1 MISQAQSVLLEAIKA
16 SLFDIQPNY
25 LSNNDICWDDVITE
39 AKTQTV
45 MGLISPVIPV
55 RDESS
60 EHCKAMYMRI
70 MYEQDKLLKCFAA
83 AQIPCV
89 ILKGSAASV
98 YYPKPYL
105 RTMGDIDVLVP
116 SERFIDSLKILEANG
131 YIYDHGQGHDEQVFD
146 ETRELAYTK
155 NGIYIEIHQR
165 FSSPGVDVDDILEP
179 AIERREFCNLNGYR
193 FPMLPT
199 PENGLVLLGHLNQH
213 LKNNVLGLRQIIDW
227 EMYVHSVKDK
237 ASWLI
242 QFMPLIEKADLVTL
256 AAYFT
261 RMCNR
266 HLGLPDV
273 VNFGVDVDDILVDE
287 LLEVV
292 LTDGNFGRRVNADC
306 TSDEKK
312 IVSVSYNIK
321 REGFF
326 RFFTQVGLRTSAFC
340 RKHPSNKILAFLYG
354 FFRLLGRGIIALF
367 NNKSVGTKLVEG
379 TQMYE
384 LHTKRQELYK
394 KLGVRTG
401 E

>member
-1 MISQAQSVLLEAIKA
+1 MISQVQSVLLEAIKA
-16 SLFDIQPNY
+16 SLFDVQPHY
-25 LSNNDICWDDVITE
+25 LSSSDICWEDVVAE
-39 AKTQTV
+39 AKNQTV
-45 MGLISPVIPV
+45 MGLISPVIPIS
-55 RDESS
+55 DESS

-70 MYEQDKLLKCFAA
+70 LYEQDKLIKCFAA

-105 RTMGDIDVLVP
+105 RTMGDIDVLVQ
-116 SERFIDSLKILEANG
+116 SDRFIDSLKVLESNG
-131 YIYDHGQGHDEQVFD
+131 YLYDHGQGYAEQVFD
-146 ETRELAYTK
+146 ETRELAYSK

-179 AIERREFCNLNGYR
+179 AIERRQFCNLNGFR

-227 EMYVHSVKDK
+227 EMYVNSVKDN
-237 ASWLI
+237 ASWII
-242 QFMPLIEKADLVTL
+242 QFMPLIEKTGLVTL

-266 HLGLPDV
+266 HLGLLTIVD
-273 VNFGVDVDDILVDE
+273 FGIDVDDTLVDE

-292 LTDGNFGRRVNADC
+292 LTDGNFGRRVNSDC
-306 TSDEKK
+306 TIEEKK
-312 IVSVSYNIK
+312 MASASYNIK
-321 REGFF
+321 RDGFF
-326 RFFTQVGLRTSAFC
+326 RFFTQVGFGTSAFC

-367 NNKSVGTKLVEG
+367 NNKNVGTKFIEG